1 VILLN
6 FSHPITDEQM
16 EQIRQA
22 LDALHGPLEVRNV
35 KCQFDVSEPFAQ
47 QVIMLADKVGLTSGE
62 WQMCLIIVNLPALS
76 TAAALL
82 LAELHGRM
90 GYYPPVIRLKQVD
103 DSMPP
108 RWELAE
114 ILNINSQRNEARKR
128 R

>member
-6 FSHPITDEQM
+6 FSHPITDDQKEQV
-16 EQIRQA
+16 EQA
-22 LDALHGPLEVRNV
+22 VLAPATVLDI
-35 KCQFDVSEPFAQ
+35 KCQLDVGKPFAE
-47 QVIMLADKVGLTSGE
+47 QVVALIDKADLSPSE
-62 WQMCLIIVNLPALS
+62 WQTFALVVNLPALS